1 MKHARAD
8 YDRIQDP
15 AQLIPEDE
23 PVFLLRGQDICAPR
37 AVEVW
42 AELAE
47 NMGAEPEIIRAARA
61 QAKRMRKWQDGY
73 FKVPDMPKA
82 AALSEPRHD
91 R

>member
-15 AQLIPEDE
+15 AHKIPEDE

-42 AELAE
+42 ATIAE
-47 NMGAEPEIIRAARA
+47 NMGASPEIVRAARE
-61 QAKRMRKWQDGY
+61 QARRMRKWQEGQY
-73 FKVPDMPKA
+73 KVPDMPKA
-82 AALSEPRHD
+82 AALNAEPRHD
-91 R
+91 